1 MRFHTS
7 DVFFA
12 PPLQALELFT
22 KNGYPFGF
30 DRVAPFAGAI
40 PNSDEIGQSVCR
52 ESSTGYTS
60 QAGIGKCTTKIFG
73 IGAIGQFYGNFAL
86 DAIARTQLRN
96 RTHFEKVLKLVAA
109 IDEGNIGAVFA
120 AQIPIPIRK
129 RKAHFDGIERNAPT
143 AALINISVADA
154 DVLDHGFNREL
165 RRIGASTYQ
174 QHQQKAGQE
183 IFRRFHHNC
192 YFWP

>member
-1 MRFHTS
+1 
-7 DVFFA
+7 VFFA
-12 PPLQALELFT
+12 PPLQGLKLFT

-52 ESSTGYTS
+52 ESGTGYTS

-73 IGAIGQFYGNFAL
+73 IGAIGQFYGNFPL
-86 DAIARTQLRN
+86 DAIARAQLRN

-120 AQIPIPIRK
+120 PQIPIPIRK

-143 AALINISVADA
+143 AALIDVSVAYP
-154 DVLDHGFNREL
+154 DVLDHGFNGEL
-165 RRIGASTYQ
+165 WRIGASTDQ
-174 QHQQKAGQE
+174 QHQQKAGKE